1 MKHNITKVL
10 FITVMAMVLDL
21 SAVFATEVALG
32 EPKISVENYYAS
44 SKKKSRSQS
53 SQGRYIS
60 AIYQWVSPADEDEY
74 TEIEFRKDGKCIIKE
89 DIVTDLIYCELKYV
103 VKGNTIQLIWGNGKK
118 ENLRFEGNTLIRG
131 GKRFYRL

>member
-10 FITVMAMVLDL
+10 LITIMAMLIGS
-21 SAVFATEVALG
+21 SAIFATEVTSDDLNKLL
-32 EPKISVENYYAS
+32 ESYYES
-44 SKKKSRSQS
+44 SKKKTRSQS
-53 SQGRYIS
+53 SQGKYIS
-60 AIYQWVSPADEDEY
+60 AIYQWISPLDQDEY

-103 VKGNTIQLIWGNGKK
+103 IKGNTIQLDWGNGKK
-118 ENLRFEGNTLIRG
+118 ENLRLEGDTFIRK